1 MKREILIVDGY
12 NIIGAWED
20 LRKIKEENLE
30 LAREKLIDYLA
41 EYQAV
46 SGREVYIIFDA
57 LNVKGDR
64 KVLREK
70 KIKIIFTKEK
80 ETADELIELL
90 SKKLRKENNIIFVAT
105 SDYLE
110 QNIIFAQGAFR
121 ISSRELWIEV
131 EAIKKHVSTKI
142 KGEKPYKPQISLLL
156 DEKNKRIFEKW
167 RRE

>member
-90 SKKLRKENNIIFVAT
+90 TKKLKKENNNIFVAT

-110 QNIIFAQGAFR
+110 QNIIFGQGAFR

-131 EAIKKHVSTKI
+131 EAIKKQVSTKI
-142 KGEKPYKPQISLLL
+142 KEKKSYKPQISLLL